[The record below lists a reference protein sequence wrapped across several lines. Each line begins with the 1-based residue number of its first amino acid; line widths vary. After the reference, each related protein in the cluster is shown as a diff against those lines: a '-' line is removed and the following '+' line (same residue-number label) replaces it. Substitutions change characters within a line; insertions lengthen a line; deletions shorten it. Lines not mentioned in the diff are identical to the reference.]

1 MNFLT
6 SGHLTVYPKS
16 CSWVPWFSTE
26 TFDILTQSPFLLS
39 HFHESVVMRI
49 IMINLYL
56 WTNGVNL
63 MRVRRG
69 WSYFACSKAYKEIRQ
84 ANDWYLERRI
94 LIVIL
99 LEIAILTNFL
109 NHMTSLRFSCKSPSF
124 FFLTLITIKQG
135 FLIAFFSVTNCTP
148 K

>member
-1 MNFLT
+1 MTLKCTVIHSSWTCTLNQRLPSINELPHIRF
-6 SGHLTVYPKS
+6 LTVYLKS

-26 TFDILTQSPFLLS
+26 TFDILTQSPSLLS
-39 HFHESVVMRI
+39 YFHKSVVMRI

-63 MRVRRG
+63 MRVKRG

-99 LEIAILTNFL
+99 LEIAIIMLTNFL
-109 NHMTSLRFSCKSPSF
+109 NHMTSLKVFVQVS
-124 FFLTLITIKQG
+124 
-135 FLIAFFSVTNCTP
+135 
-148 K
+148 